1 MNIAQE
7 IYESIQELYQ
17 EIIKVDLKTG
27 KATILHSITDPSDRG
42 KECIW
47 DSQLEKYMK
56 NKIQPS
62 DHERMRDNFCLRH
75 LRNECEKGKGLFS
88 NNFSTMNGKLPD
100 NHVTVLAFAPGN
112 DSQEK
117 VYILL
122 RKAGQEYFMWSI
134 ANQYVSSTCDYFIYL
149 DAKHNSYQMFSSRAG
164 TPLPPVICNDYE
176 GSKIEYV
183 RKYVVEEDQEMVM
196 REMQI
201 SRIQEV
207 LEHNEVH
214 SFTCGIMEHGG
225 YKRKRLDYSYYDK
238 ECQMIL
244 FSRTD
249 VTNVY
254 LEEQKKSQR
263 MEELLLKAQTDPL
276 TKICNFQ
283 ATFDAISEKLTDTD
297 DNYAFCFVDLD
308 NFKQINDTM
317 GHLAGDEVLRQVADV
332 LKDVAG
338 PENLVGRVGGGAGPR
353 QGDRG
358 KDPRGDPEH
367 YRRRKKQYKDLRQC
381 RDRHCAAGRQ
391 RLLRPLKTG
400 GCLSLPGK
408 IRRKR
413 SLVRREGR
421 TGEYIKKRPRA
432 AGKAALGRFCGA
444 LQIIPHPEAFQKRQ
458 ILTAGPDHR
467 QEPV

>member
-149 DAKHNSYQMFSSRAG
+149 HLTHHHLLIFLHHIFPHVFDLGSF
-164 TPLPPVICNDYE
+164 VIIAY
-176 GSKIEYV
+176 
-183 RKYVVEEDQEMVM
+183 
-196 REMQI
+196 
-201 SRIQEV
+201 
-207 LEHNEVH
+207 H
-214 SFTCGIMEHGG
+214 
-225 YKRKRLDYSYYDK
+225 
-238 ECQMIL
+238 
-244 FSRTD
+244 
-249 VTNVY
+249 
-254 LEEQKKSQR
+254 
-263 MEELLLKAQTDPL
+263 
-276 TKICNFQ
+276 
-283 ATFDAISEKLTDTD
+283 
-297 DNYAFCFVDLD
+297 
-308 NFKQINDTM
+308 
-317 GHLAGDEVLRQVADV
+317 
-332 LKDVAG
+332 
-338 PENLVGRVGGGAGPR
+338 
-353 QGDRG
+353 
-358 KDPRGDPEH
+358 
-367 YRRRKKQYKDLRQC
+367 
-381 RDRHCAAGRQ
+381 
-391 RLLRPLKTG
+391 
-400 GCLSLPGK
+400 
-408 IRRKR
+408 RRKR
-413 SLVRREGR
+413 GSRPAAEHLVAVMLRVQ
-421 TGEYIKKRPRA
+421 INKII
-432 AGKAALGRFCGA
+432 AGL
-444 LQIIPHPEAFQKRQ
+444 
-458 ILTAGPDHR
+458 
-467 QEPV
+467 